1 MYHALYRKYRPSNFD
16 DVVGQDV
23 IVTTLKNSIINK
35 TFTHAYMFF
44 GPRGT
49 GKTTISKIFARAVNC
64 SNPTESG
71 PCNKCDNCIHSM
83 EKECVDIIEIDAASN
98 NGVDEI
104 RELKSKISLVPA
116 ELKYKVYIIDE
127 VHMLSIGA
135 FNALLKTLEEPTEHA
150 IFILATTDPQ
160 KVPETIISRCQ
171 CFSFK
176 RISENSIVNRLKS
189 IVEKENSSIESK
201 VAELNGI
208 ITKDELEKFSK
219 YVFEAD
225 IPNVLS
231 SLNNYNESGKNL
243 VQVIVQ
249 LMNYLR
255 NIVVDYYVNN
265 VKCNYSIA
273 LVLSLVNEINNNL
286 FEIKQSDNPRIYIE
300 MFLVDFCSNKISVGE
315 TKIISREIILP
326 ESNVKPESNKVVENK
341 DTAKEKQT
349 NVRNDE
355 IDVVSTDFAVKSLVP
370 LNIDDIMK
378 ARVNNIMAQAN
389 KNTLK
394 SIIDNMNM
402 FNDYT
407 FDTEIGF
414 AACALLDASVRAAS
428 SDGFIL
434 SYEYDSIVKQ
444 NISNIKKITEIYNK
458 ICNTNYVIAIISD
471 SEWEKQKKNYISVI
485 KAGGSYKI
493 IEEPKE
499 ELLDESENSDII
511 SNDAINLFGDI
522 VEID

>member
-1 MYHALYRKYRPSNFD
+1 M
-16 DVVGQDV
+16 
-23 IVTTLKNSIINK
+23 
-35 TFTHAYMFF
+35 
-44 GPRGT
+44 
-49 GKTTISKIFARAVNC
+49 
-64 SNPTESG
+64 
-71 PCNKCDNCIHSM
+71 
-83 EKECVDIIEIDAASN
+83 
-98 NGVDEI
+98 
-104 RELKSKISLVPA
+104 
-116 ELKYKVYIIDE
+116 
-127 VHMLSIGA
+127 
-135 FNALLKTLEEPTEHA
+135 
-150 IFILATTDPQ
+150 
-160 KVPETIISRCQ
+160 
-171 CFSFK
+171 
-176 RISENSIVNRLKS
+176 
-189 IVEKENSSIESK
+189 
-201 VAELNGI
+201 
-208 ITKDELEKFSK
+208 EKFSK

-341 DTAKEKQT
+341 DAAKEKQT
-349 NVRNDE
+349 NVRDNE

-394 SIIDNMNM
+394 SIIDNMNI

-414 AACALLDASVRAAS
+414 AACALLDANVRAAS